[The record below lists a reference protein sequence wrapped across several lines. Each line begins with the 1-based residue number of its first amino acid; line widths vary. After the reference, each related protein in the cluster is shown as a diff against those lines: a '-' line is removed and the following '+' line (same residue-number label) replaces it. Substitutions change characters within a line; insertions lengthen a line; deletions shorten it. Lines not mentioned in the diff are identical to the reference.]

1 MSPDSSMRRALLL
14 VLGVDGGDQGVIL
27 SQRPD
32 FMAWISIHSSASAA
46 SSLGGHWCPPLNTL
60 TRCVRR
66 RLVSVLSRPGSS
78 LKLKSRMPTVAKKTK
93 GVSLLGRCAVARR
106 KPAPQAVTPA
116 TSPGRPCAM
125 LTATRSTG
133 ESGGVDLPLVQRE
146 ARMSIG
152 PHRADGSKTRLPG
165 DVARVIRSGYDVPV
179 LLRRLLENLHGQPT
193 ACGRVEGIE
202 YGPSALRSVVRR
214 EIQDIA
220 LVCVAGAGYRADDLS
235 ARHCER
241 LLVKRSRGRIRG
253 LDAEEHLENGGSGA
267 RQHDRTF

>member
-133 ESGGVDLPLVQRE
+133 ESGGVDLLLVRRE

-152 PHRADGSKTRLPG
+152 PHCAYGSKTRLPRTQDG
-165 DVARVIRSGYDVPV
+165 QRSITRAKP
-179 LLRRLLENLHGQPT
+179 R
-193 ACGRVEGIE
+193 
-202 YGPSALRSVVRR
+202 SALLSDHAH
-214 EIQDIA
+214 IILLSLDDIWN
-220 LVCVAGAGYRADDLS
+220 VES
-235 ARHCER
+235 WTN
-241 LLVKRSRGRIRG
+241 SSGR
-253 LDAEEHLENGGSGA
+253 
-267 RQHDRTF
+267 